1 MCTSLLQKFNIKI
14 FVSKCK
20 GVDFAIEV
28 TMSHVPKPVFS
39 HGNVFLV
46 KSVNVLVLLKFDI

>member
-1 MCTSLLQKFNIKI
+1 MQRRWFRHC
-14 FVSKCK
+14 
-20 GVDFAIEV
+20 EV

-46 KSVNVLVLLKFDI
+46 KSVNVLVLIKFDI